1 LYGRKFRA
9 SDVRHGQEI
18 VIAAIKIQGL
28 LRQNFDKSWIHVCR
42 KMLLTRKRINFS
54 SYAQNEMY
62 KLVFPPT
69 ASTVLKDP
77 VVRSSK
83 LPEILPISL
92 LSYEY
97 CNPGTNP
104 MSKDFQQALQ
114 QKTVICPLEKMD
126 AVDFQLLGN
135 VMKNPFCQIHSLIL
149 TSSAIC
155 SHFYENILRQSND
168 KNGKSITALG
178 QSSPKKFE
186 KVGSTKTIPFNELET
201 VIKPLFDSL
210 KKCSSIRSLTLLAGT
225 WSETSIQFLFHLIQI
240 DNPRI
245 QSLCLEKIEN
255 AKKIHSS
262 IALSASHLLKDYFN
276 YSIPGILNLSF
287 HGCALDDED
296 LHWITEGIMVNSSL
310 ERLTLSLNLITDEG
324 MISFMN
330 GLQKNLKSALLY
342 LDCQHNLIRNSLK
355 LRNCLSWYRFPEACQ
370 GNQFQLRKQLL
381 EINFQHNPIQL
392 PFDVYEFALE
402 SKVPPQMILFY
413 DEEVL
418 QRQKNYLEKLKEKEI
433 EKRKLKEHNHQYHNN
448 RSLVLLGSQNS
459 ITGSSYHSTSFHQ
472 LQQGSTHSG
481 KLSASSF
488 RGMEDRNFFF
498 ETEQFLKRLKTPL
511 PLENRVTSAEDSSQP
526 LPGATILPASLL
538 YQHQVFSSNNHNN
551 GLAVLPPLSRTGK
564 HQHHNRHS
572 EKKEKYSLN
581 DFSSSSSARN
591 ISEKPL
597 FSQSSS
603 GIFLSKQMKT
613 SSNKNPYEN
622 EIIFRSEKRK
632 K

>member
-1 LYGRKFRA
+1 LYSRKFRA

-28 LRQNFDKSWIHVCR
+28 LRQNFDKSWIHVSR

-54 SYAQNEMY
+54 SYAQNEMH
-62 KLVFPPT
+62 KLVFPAT

-83 LPEILPISL
+83 LHEILPISF

-104 MSKDFQQALQ
+104 ISKDFQQTLQ

-126 AVDFQLLGN
+126 AVDYQILGN

-155 SHFYENILRQSND
+155 SHFYENIVRQSND
-168 KNGKSITALG
+168 KNGKTSSVAT
-178 QSSPKKFE
+178 SPKKFE
-186 KVGSTKTIPFNELET
+186 KVGSTKIIPFNELET
-201 VIKPLFDSL
+201 GLGIKPFFETLR
-210 KKCSSIRSLTLLAGT
+210 KCSSIRSLTLLGGT

-245 QSLCLEKIEN
+245 QSLCLEKLEN

-296 LHWITEGIMVNSSL
+296 LHWITEGITVNSSL

-324 MISFMN
+324 MVSFMN

-355 LRNCLSWYRFPEACQ
+355 LRNCLSWYRFPGACQ

-402 SKVPPQMILFY
+402 SKVPPQLILFY

-418 QRQKNYLEKLKEKEI
+418 QRQKNYLEKLKEKEM
-433 EKRKLKEHNHQYHNN
+433 EKRKLKEHNHHYHNN
-448 RSLVLLGSQNS
+448 RSLVLGSQNS
-459 ITGSSYHSTSFHQ
+459 LAGGSYLSNSFHQ
-472 LQQGSTHSG
+472 LQQASTHSG
-481 KLSASSF
+481 KLSSSPF
-488 RGMEDRNFFF
+488 KGMEDRNFFY

-511 PLENRVTSAEDSSQP
+511 PLENRVTSAEDTSLQ
-526 LPGATILPASLL
+526 LAGATILPASLL
-538 YQHQVFSSNNHNN
+538 HQHQVYNSNNNN
-551 GLAVLPPLSRTGK
+551 GLPVLPPLSRTGK
-564 HQHHNRHS
+564 HHHHNRQS

-603 GIFLSKQMKT
+603 GIFLSKQMKA
-613 SSNKNPYEN
+613 SNNKNPYEN